1 MTDLN
6 LNSLI
11 YATYG
16 AKDNRHQLIH
26 TNNPELQL
34 PSQLL
39 SITDKPA
46 GYLPANVVWYPVF
59 GCAVYDNYWCLWCTY
74 SDYEASRGGMVIS
87 KVALLP
93 VNQAIKVNDLTD
105 ILISIMSSDKLPKM
119 TDEQLK
125 NVFNSLVLA
134 THPVLI
140 LEDLTTFATI
150 INELWKG
157 LWPEA
162 RKRLVCSV
170 KWGPSQNMASNNEF
184 NVVASIAPNK
194 LRWNECYTAISA
206 DDNHNE
212 VKINRAVKFLLDHE
226 DTILENLLENTLL
239 AIEKHPLQ
247 RLRKLSRTVELI
259 ETFNIEPSVPLA
271 INLIRNSLSYED
283 IEGDLDIYVN
293 KVLIYLAENLA
304 SLSFTEIE
312 KIKNIVFKKNHNYN
326 LLCLSLESYIENKF
340 TLLKDGDKNRL
351 IVDAINKADNWWYT
365 ALKKGI
371 GRGIDTLSPDW
382 LQQAKQLIIDEELS
396 TIANDVISNSE
407 DIEKGILELTFEN
420 EPNDEG
426 IKSLK
431 EFARSKN
438 WVKLYAWCLFKLE
451 QHITALNKILDFEHP
466 KTVGLD
472 YLGELY
478 NEGELLDAFR
488 AINDERLI
496 SYIENTNAFVEKLL
510 PYLELDKEF
519 DRYLLSQG
527 YLNELLVPSK
537 VISSTGIDFILRSAT
552 SGNETYGL
560 IGLLAE
566 KGFEENL
573 AERALLQLHDSFSWD
588 KLSKPDTQVLID
600 TVSKYVVE
608 NDMNN
613 VTDKL
618 VQENIKEEFLKSEIA
633 PKVIDLLIGW
643 NVHVSESEVINIL
656 DQYTNNNWRQYGK
669 NLGEFIKIHEW
680 ISLTKA
686 LYTLYENNKIVNNA
700 LKYCYGL
707 LPKKQKWAYL
717 FKSKINVDELPDDY
731 LISRLV
737 DEASSLYDSEELELL
752 WVKAGGKLKDLNSN
766 GNLGKQWTK
775 AIKKARKGNIEGG
788 VLTLIDIMLE
798 KYPYNTEFNELKA
811 FF

>member
-26 TNNPELQL
+26 TTNPEVQL

-46 GYLPANVVWYPVF
+46 GYLPANLVWYPVF

-105 ILISIMSSDKLPKM
+105 ILISIMSSDKLPEM
-119 TDEQLK
+119 TNEQLK
-125 NVFNSLVLA
+125 NIFNSLVLA

-140 LEDLTTFATI
+140 LEDLATFATI

-162 RKRLVCSV
+162 RKRLVCNV

-194 LRWNECYTAISA
+194 LRWNEWYTAISA
-206 DDNHNE
+206 DDNNNE
-212 VKINRAVKFLLDHE
+212 VMSNRAVKFLLDHE
-226 DTILENLLENTLL
+226 DTILENLLEKTLL

-259 ETFNIEPSVPLA
+259 ETFNIEPSVSLA

-283 IEGDLDIYVN
+283 TEGDLDIYVN
-293 KVLIYLAENLA
+293 RALIYLAENLA
-304 SLSFTEIE
+304 SLSFTEVE
-312 KIKNIVFKKNHNYN
+312 KIQNIVFKKNHHYN

-340 TLLKDGDKNRL
+340 TLLKDEDKNRL
-351 IVDAINKADNWWYT
+351 IVDAINKADKWWYT

-371 GRGIDTLSPDW
+371 GRGIDTLSPNW
-382 LQQAKQLIIDEELS
+382 LQQAKQLITDEELS
-396 TIANDVISNSE
+396 AIANDVISNSE
-407 DIEKGILELTFEN
+407 DIEEGILKLVFKS
-420 EPNDEG
+420 EPNDNG
-426 IKSLK
+426 IERLK

-451 QHITALNKILDFEHP
+451 QHITALNKILDFEYP

-488 AINDERLI
+488 ATNDERLI
-496 SYIENTNAFVEKLL
+496 SHIENTNAFVEKLL

-537 VISSTGIDFILRSAT
+537 IINSTGIDFILRSAT

-566 KGFEENL
+566 KGFEESL

-588 KLSKPDTQVLID
+588 KLSNPDTQVLID

-608 NDMNN
+608 NDIGN

-618 VQENIKEEFLKSEIA
+618 VQENIKEEFLQSEIA

-643 NVHVSESEVINIL
+643 NVHVGESEVINIL
-656 DQYTNNNWRQYGK
+656 DQYTNDNWRQYGE
-669 NLGEFIKIHEW
+669 NLGKFIKTHEW
-680 ISLTKA
+680 ISLTEA
-686 LYTLYENNKIVNNA
+686 LYSLYGNNKIVNNA

-707 LPKKQKWAYL
+707 LPKKQKWSYL
-717 FKSKINVDELPDDY
+717 FKSKINLDELPDDY

-737 DEASSLYDSEELELL
+737 EEASSLYDSEELELL
-752 WVKAGGKLKDLNSN
+752 WEEAGGKLKDLSSR
-766 GNLGKQWTK
+766 GSLGKQWTK
-775 AIKKARKGNIEGG
+775 AIKKAKKGNIEGG
-788 VLTLIDIMLE
+788 VLTLVVIMLE
-798 KYPYNTEFNELKA
+798 RYPNNTELEELKI

>member
-6 LNSLI
+6 LTFPV

-16 AKDNRHQLIH
+16 AKDNKHQLIH
-26 TNNPELQL
+26 TTNSEVQL

-46 GYLPANVVWYPVF
+46 GYLPANLVWYPVF
-59 GCAVYDNYWCLWCTY
+59 GCSVFNDYWCLWCTY
-74 SDYEASRGGMVIS
+74 PDSEASRGGMVIS

-93 VNQAIKVNDLTD
+93 VNQAIELNDLTD
-105 ILISIMSSDKLPKM
+105 ILISIMSSDKLPEM
-119 TDEQLK
+119 TNEQLK

-140 LEDLTTFATI
+140 LEDLASFATI
-150 INELWKG
+150 INELWRG

-162 RKRLVCSV
+162 RKRLRCNV
-170 KWGPSQNMASNNEF
+170 KWSPSQTLADDNEF
-184 NVVASIAPNK
+184 NIVASIASNK
-194 LRWNECYTAISA
+194 LRWIEHYTAISTG
-206 DDNHNE
+206 NNNE
-212 VKINRAVKFLLDHE
+212 VNDTRAVRFLLNHK
-226 DTILENLLENTLL
+226 DTVLENFLQNTLL

-247 RLRKLSRTVELI
+247 RLRKLLRTVELI
-259 ETFNIEPSVPLA
+259 ETLNTEPSVSLA

-283 IEGDLDIYVN
+283 TEGDLDIYVN
-293 KVLIYLAENLA
+293 QALTYLAENLE
-304 SLSFTEIE
+304 SLSFTEVE
-312 KIKNIVFKKNHNYN
+312 KIQNIVFKKNHNYN
-326 LLCLSLESYIENKF
+326 LLCLSLENYIENKF
-340 TLLKDGDKNRL
+340 TLLKDEDKNRL
-351 IVDAINKADNWWYT
+351 IVDATNKADKWWYK

-371 GRGIDTLSPDW
+371 SRGIDTLSPNW
-382 LQQAKQLIIDEELS
+382 IQQAEQLITDEKIS
-396 TIANDVISNSE
+396 AIANDVISNSE
-407 DIEKGILELTFEN
+407 DIEEGILEFVFKS
-420 EPNDEG
+420 EPNDNG
-426 IKSLK
+426 IERLRD
-431 EFARSKN
+431 FARSKN

-451 QHITALNKILDFEHP
+451 QHITALNKILDFEYP
-466 KTVGLD
+466 KTAGLD

-488 AINDERLI
+488 AMNDERLI
-496 SYIENTNAFVEKLL
+496 SHIGNTNAFVEKLL

-527 YLNELLVPSK
+527 YLNELLIPSK
-537 VISSTGIDFILRSAT
+537 IISNTGIDFILRSAT

-573 AERALLQLHDSFSWD
+573 AKRALLQLHDSFSWD
-588 KLSKPDTQVLID
+588 KLSKRDTQVLID

-608 NDMNN
+608 NNISN

-618 VQENIKEEFLKSEIA
+618 VQENIKEKFLKSEIA

-643 NVHVSESEVINIL
+643 NVHVNESEVINIL
-656 DQYTNNNWRQYGK
+656 DQYTNDNWRQYGK
-669 NLGEFIKIHEW
+669 NLGKFIKTHEW

-686 LYTLYENNKIVNNA
+686 LYSLYGNNKIVNNA
-700 LKYCYGL
+700 LKYCYSL
-707 LPKKQKWAYL
+707 LPKKQKYTYL
-717 FKSKINVDELPDDY
+717 FKSKINPDELPDDY

-737 DEASSLYDSEELELL
+737 EEASSLYDSEELELL
-752 WVKAGGKLKDLNSN
+752 WEEAGGKLKDLSSN
-766 GNLGKQWTK
+766 GSLGKQWTK
-775 AIKKARKGNIEGG
+775 AIKKAKKGNIEGG

-798 KYPYNTEFNELKA
+798 RYPNNTELNELKT